1 MSKRTETT
9 NLYGTQTIITSGVV
23 HRKIITPTF
32 PRATPQTIIAPPPA
46 SVKQRRGVRLGNRA
60 WQRREG
66 RKGIKI
72 KPGQPLQRRA
82 VDMLELLRSSD
93 QPLTRREIAKKLG
106 KHYLMRFDIEC
117 LVGLTERGL
126 VIEETITRAEL
137 FHLPK
142 PDNFRGRN
150 IALAAFIY
158 TYRLNSYY
166 LKEIDQLIPPPPP
179 RPTRTPEP
187 PIHVYE
193 DSILG
198 KIKRLFDR

>member
-1 MSKRTETT
+1 MSKRTEES
-9 NLYGTQTIITSGVV
+9 NLLGSNHIIGSGGA
-23 HRKIITPTF
+23 RKIITPTITR
-32 PRATPQTIIAPPPA
+32 PAARTIITPPPA
-46 SVKQRRGVRLGNRA
+46 SVKQRRGVRLGKRA

-82 VDMLELLRSSD
+82 VDMLELLRSAD

-106 KHYLMRFDIEC
+106 KTYLMRFDIEC
-117 LVGLTERGL
+117 LVGLIERGL

-137 FHLPK
+137 FHMPK

-150 IALAAFIY
+150 IALASLVY

-166 LKEIDQLIPPPPP
+166 MKEIARLAPPPPP
-179 RPTRTPEP
+179 RPVRKPEP
-187 PIHVYE
+187 PLYTYD
-193 DSILG
+193 DSILD
-198 KIKRLFDR
+198 KIKRRLGF